1 MPSSVN
7 VALHKERTVSEESTP
22 SSKISDVM
30 GWAGALA
37 VAYFVLPPA
46 LAKFTDAS
54 AWVARFEGW
63 SLPGPMSYLIGVV
76 EVVAVILLFVPRYA
90 SVGAGVLFVVM
101 LGAAGTLMLN
111 GVTFPMSP
119 LRVAVLC
126 AAIAAVR
133 RGRFR

>member
-1 MPSSVN
+1 MGPN
-7 VALHKERTVSEESTP
+7 KERIVSEEST
-22 SSKISDVM
+22 SAAKIWDVV

-111 GVTFPMSP
+111 GVTFPTLP
-119 LRVAVLC
+119 LGVAALC
-126 AAIAAVR
+126 AAIAVVR
-133 RGRFR
+133 RGRFGAGDGR